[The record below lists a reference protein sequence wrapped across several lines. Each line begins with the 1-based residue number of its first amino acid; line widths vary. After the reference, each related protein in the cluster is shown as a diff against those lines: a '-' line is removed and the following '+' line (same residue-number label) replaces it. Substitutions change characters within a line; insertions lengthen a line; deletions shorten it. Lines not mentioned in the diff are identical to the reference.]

1 MKKRIYNLYRP
12 QKVRKTDIGEA
23 GFPLMIDNIIEKKE
37 NIIIKTGK
45 KVLTRERRGGKIAKS
60 SAVRSTREK
69 KKRNK

>member
-23 GFPLMIDNIIEKKE
+23 GFPLMIIYIEKKE

-60 SAVRSTREK
+60 SAGRSTREK